1 MEVIKNNFNR
11 SLYKKLAAGAS
22 NYNPIRGK
30 KIFDTYPYFIKNK
43 RKLRTADDLIVA
55 ISIAYS
61 WMPTMLDMYEQS
73 EISLA
78 KLKKE
83 IVRFKAIHSSVA
95 LLKKEIEIKETL
107 TIFCKATN
115 NSVVGASK
123 VLHLFYPLQ
132 VPIFDSR
139 VIRAWNKLLPAM
151 SKIPI
156 LSQRNQVNCFY
167 NYWLGI
173 LYWKENLGHIGVRKI
188 EKKLF
193 EYGGYLNPKRKKKK
207 GAGDT

>member
-1 MEVIKNNFNR
+1 MKLYGSHKNDFNR
-11 SLYKKLAAGAS
+11 CLYKKLAADAS
-22 NYNPIRGK
+22 SYNPVQGK

-73 EISLA
+73 ERSLA

-95 LLKKEIEIKETL
+95 LLKKETEIKETL
-107 TIFCKATN
+107 AIFCKATN
-115 NSVVGASK
+115 NSVVGACK

-132 VPIFDSR
+132 VPIFDRR
-139 VIRAWNKLLPAM
+139 VIRAWNKLLPATA
-151 SKIPI
+151 KIPI
-156 LSQRNQVNCFY
+156 LNQRNQVNCFY

-173 LYWKENLGHIGVRKI
+173 LYWKENLGHTGVRRI
-188 EKKLF
+188 EKN
-193 EYGGYLNPKRKKKK
+193 YLNT
-207 GAGDT
+207 GGI